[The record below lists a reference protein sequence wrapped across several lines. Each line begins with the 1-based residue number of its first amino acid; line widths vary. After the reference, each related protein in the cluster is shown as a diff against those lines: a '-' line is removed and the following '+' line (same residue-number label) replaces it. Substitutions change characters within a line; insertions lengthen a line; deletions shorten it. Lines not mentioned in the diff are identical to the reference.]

1 MAKWHFLPLALALA
15 ACSASDTASL
25 DDDAEDMIEWSR
37 RNPPVSET
45 TWGRVDQIVCTPKR
59 LDVCSSKG
67 CIARDLDGKPPII
80 VRWRPVSGE
89 YQRCDP
95 KAGGCDSYKPVI
107 SYSGSFMRAALP
119 ANGLMFSLTA
129 SGEYREIAT
138 LATDTLIY
146 QGSCQEQRGP

>member
-1 MAKWHFLPLALALA
+1 MEKPYLIPLVMMIS
-15 ACSASDTASL
+15 ACSPNDHTAL
-25 DDDAEDMIEWSR
+25 DESAEDMGEWSQ

-45 TWGRVDQIVCTPKR
+45 TWSRVDQVVCTAKR

-67 CIARDLDGKPPII
+67 CTARDLNGKPPII
-80 VRWRPVSGE
+80 VRWLPTSGE

-95 KAGGCDSYKPVI
+95 NVGGCDSYTPVI
-107 SYSGSFMRAALP
+107 TYSGSFMRAALP

-146 QGSCQEQRGP
+146 QGSCQEQRGS